1 LPHSELGWPKIP
13 FVRLFEDSLEPPP
26 WATGAFVGDYFDPAS
41 GRLFLVA
48 RPPAQPQLWA
58 AYIEGAWLS
67 YRQHGV
73 ESAVDYEH
81 VRDGNST
88 SLFVAAVEFDGRVVG
103 GARVQG
109 PYTDVEQA
117 YALRE
122 WAGREGTDVLRR
134 QIAQRLVDGVVEVKA
149 VWVDNTVARHDE
161 LTTAMARIF
170 VHAMTLSKVRYAF
183 CTAAS
188 HAVPRWQSSGGVV
201 STDVAPVAYPD
212 ERYWTLPLWWDREHV
227 YDSVSL
233 EQRRAIL
240 QESSQL
246 YQRSSSLWHSVA

>member
-1 LPHSELGWPKIP
+1 
-13 FVRLFEDSLEPPP
+13 LEPPP

-48 RPPAQPQLWA
+48 RPAAQPELWA
-58 AYIEGAWLS
+58 SYIEGAWLS

-81 VRDGNST
+81 VHDGKST
-88 SLFVAAVEFDGRVVG
+88 SLFVAVVELDGKVIG

-109 PYTDVEQA
+109 PYTKADQA

-122 WAGREGTDVLRR
+122 WAGRPGTDVLRR
-134 QIAQRLVDGVVEVKA
+134 QIAGRLDDGVVEVKA
-149 VWVDNTVARHDE
+149 VWVDSSASRHNE
-161 LTTAMARIF
+161 LTAAMARIF
-170 VHAMTLSKVRYAF
+170 VHAVNLSGVRYAF

-188 HAVPRWQSSGGVV
+188 HAVPRWQSGGGVV

-212 ERYWTLPLWWDREHV
+212 DRYLTMLLWWDRQNIAA
-227 YDSVSL
+227 SISS
-233 EQRRAIL
+233 EQSRAIAR
-240 QESSQL
+240 ESSQL
-246 YQRSSSLWHSVA
+246 ARRSTPVWHSVA

>member
-1 LPHSELGWPKIP
+1 M
-13 FVRLFEDSLEPPP
+13 RLIGDSLEPPS
-26 WATGAFVGDYFDPAS
+26 WATGAFVGDYYDPAS

-48 RPPAQPQLWA
+48 RPAAQPELWA
-58 AYIEGAWLS
+58 TYIKGAWLS
-67 YRQHGV
+67 YRQHRV

-81 VRDGNST
+81 VHDGKST
-88 SLFVAAVEFDGRVVG
+88 SLFVVAVEFGGKVVG

-109 PYTDVEQA
+109 PYTRPEQA

-122 WAGREGTDVLRR
+122 WAGRAGTDVLRR
-134 QIAQRLVDGVVEVKA
+134 QIMQRLDDGVVEVKA
-149 VWVDNTVARHDE
+149 VWVDHTAARHHE

-170 VHAMTLSKVRYAF
+170 VHAMTLSRVRYAF

-212 ERYWTLPLWWDREHV
+212 ERYLTMPLWWDRENF
-227 YDSVSL
+227 DQSISG
-233 EQRRAIL
+233 EQGRAITR
-240 QESSQL
+240 ESGQL
-246 YQRSSSLWHSVA
+246 FQRSVPAWHSMAR